1 MGLTAGIGTIL
12 MLVFNGVAIGSGVGL
27 FASRGVARFI
37 LAFIAPHGVLELSAI
52 CIAGG
57 GGLLIAKGILLPLN
71 RTRRDA
77 LVENGK
83 RAIDLI
89 AASTLLLIVAGTLDG
104 LVSPRVWPLSW
115 KITFSGVT
123 ALLMLGYLSL
133 GRRVKASSVP

>member
-1 MGLTAGIGTIL
+1 
-12 MLVFNGVAIGSGVGL
+12 
-27 FASRGVARFI
+27 
-37 LAFIAPHGVLELSAI
+37 
-52 CIAGG
+52 
-57 GGLLIAKGILLPLN
+57 LLIAKGILLPLN

-89 AASTLLLIVAGTLDG
+89 AASTLLLLVAGTLEG

-115 KITFSGVT
+115 KLTISGVT

-133 GRRVKASSVP
+133 GRRVKAQTVP